1 MAEPQQISG
10 AAFFRLEGALTP
22 FPAWHGVRWLASRA
36 PSMRRR
42 MFGGALSLI
51 GAGQTLHPRLGSGI
65 ESTRVQWQAVEGFSR
80 DRLEVL
86 GEDFANE
93 ELVPSVEADA
103 RRLIAEAKR
112 AGRTLVLVAET
123 IDAVARPFGRALGFE
138 HVVANQLLFDNER
151 ATGELVP
158 PIVGPELDPRRLG
171 ALAAELGVSLSASAA
186 YGATGA
192 DRLLLGAVGSP
203 CGLHADPE
211 LARLCRDLDWPK
223 VGAARSGVAAVIA
236 QLQEGS

>member
-1 MAEPQQISG
+1 
-10 AAFFRLEGALTP
+10 
-22 FPAWHGVRWLASRA
+22 
-36 PSMRRR
+36 
-42 MFGGALSLI
+42 MFGGALSLL

-65 ESTRVQWQAVEGFSR
+65 ESTRVQWQAVEGFTR

-86 GEDFANE
+86 GEDFATD
-93 ELVPSVEADA
+93 ELLPSVEADA
-103 RRLIAEAKR
+103 KRLIGEAKR
-112 AGRTLVLVAET
+112 AGRELVLLAET
-123 IDAVARPFGRALGFE
+123 IDAIARPFGRALGFN
-138 HVVANQLLFDNER
+138 HVIANQLVFANDR
-151 ATGELVP
+151 ATGELLA
-158 PIVGPELDPRRLG
+158 PIVGPELDPRRLN
-171 ALAAELGVSLSASAA
+171 ALAEELGVSLSASAA

-223 VGAARSGVAAVIA
+223 VGAQRSGIAAVIA